1 MLNPLSIN
9 LFCSQ
14 DNTYKTMQLN
24 RNNIQATNSLQ
35 DFSREYSVAS
45 KTYACTNPN
54 FKAKQLNDIDLV
66 LTDEPSLP
74 RVSVQILK
82 NDDFQAKPGL
92 CTVYEIAL
100 HDQLHDLL
108 RRNLEIKDNGSC
120 IKDYKRKFDINCEEK
135 DFVKTL
141 DMINEQFVS
150 PKIQK
155 RYIDNAL
162 HLAPIGYTLHNLKI
176 DTGFDYTDVPVNTTQ
191 EDYEK
196 FMKLM
201 DESGNSSWELL
212 QNCYSLQ
219 NCHEQ
224 KISLMLALT
233 QLFLNKIQGGICR
246 VHGGGFAGVIA
257 TILPEAEMD
266 NYVEYIS
273 RYVGRDNV
281 YPMDIRAVGA
291 AHIG

>member
-1 MLNPLSIN
+1 MLNPLSTN

-14 DNTYKTMQLN
+14 DNTCKTIQLN
-24 RNNIQATNSLQ
+24 RNNIQATNFLQ
-35 DFSREYSVAS
+35 DFSREYSIAS
-45 KTYACTNPN
+45 KTYACTLPN
-54 FKAKQLNDIDLV
+54 FKAKQWNDIDLI

-74 RVSVQILK
+74 RVSVQMLK

-176 DTGFDYTDVPVNTTQ
+176 DTDFDYTDVPANTTQ
-191 EDYEK
+191 EEYEK
-196 FMKLM
+196 FINEISYE
-201 DESGNSSWELL
+201 DVQE
-212 QNCYSLQ
+212 YS
-219 NCHEQ
+219 
-224 KISLMLALT
+224 
-233 QLFLNKIQGGICR
+233 
-246 VHGGGFAGVIA
+246 
-257 TILPEAEMD
+257 
-266 NYVEYIS
+266 
-273 RYVGRDNV
+273 DNV
-281 YPMDIRAVGA
+281 LKNSDIRIAISANRDFYNKHEKEIQTRLAYIFNSTKG
-291 AHIG
+291 

>member
-82 NDDFQAKPGL
+82 NDDFQAKTGL

-108 RRNLEIKDNGSC
+108 RRNPEIKDKGSC
-120 IKDYKRKFDINCEEK
+120 IKGYKRKFDISCDEK
-135 DFVKTL
+135 NFVKTL
-141 DMINEQFVS
+141 DIINEQFVS

-176 DTGFDYTDVPVNTTQ
+176 DADFDYTDVPANTTQ
-191 EDYEK
+191 EEYEK
-196 FMKLM
+196 LIKEISYEDVQEYNNNVLKNSDINIVLSANRDFYNKNEQEIQKL
-201 DESGNSSWELL
+201 
-212 QNCYSLQ
+212 
-219 NCHEQ
+219 
-224 KISLMLALT
+224 LANI
-233 QLFLNKIQGGICR
+233 FNASK
-246 VHGGGFAGVIA
+246 
-257 TILPEAEMD
+257 
-266 NYVEYIS
+266 N
-273 RYVGRDNV
+273 NV
-281 YPMDIRAVGA
+281 
-291 AHIG
+291 